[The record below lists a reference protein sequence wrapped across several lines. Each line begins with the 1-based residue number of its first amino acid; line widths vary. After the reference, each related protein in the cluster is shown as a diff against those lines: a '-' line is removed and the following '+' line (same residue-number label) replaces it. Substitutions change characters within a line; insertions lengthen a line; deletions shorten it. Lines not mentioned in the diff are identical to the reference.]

1 MEIQY
6 KFQYKLKGSVHGKFG
21 ILIKGV
27 PKRIQRQNSRP
38 GSAKKT
44 AEPLQIETGV
54 PNQFRRRIFY
64 VLNSM
69 YPISLVK
76 STASEPG
83 LSVYK
88 KR

>member
-1 MEIQY
+1 MESSASES
-6 KFQYKLKGSVHGKFG
+6 KAFQRGPKGK
-21 ILIKGV
+21 I
-27 PKRIQRQNSRP
+27 P
-38 GSAKKT
+38 GPAWQKKT